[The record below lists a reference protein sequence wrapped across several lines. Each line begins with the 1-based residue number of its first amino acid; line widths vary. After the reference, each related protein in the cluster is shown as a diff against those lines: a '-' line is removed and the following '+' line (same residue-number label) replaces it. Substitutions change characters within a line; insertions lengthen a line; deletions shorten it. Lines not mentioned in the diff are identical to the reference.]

1 MSFIKW
7 LENKKAEKQST
18 KDIIVNFFRDK
29 LKIKDEEKIL
39 NLNTARD
46 IEDDVSDDLITR
58 GIIKDNEEI
67 KERIKNG
74 ISVKKLIELLSE

>member
-1 MSFIKW
+1 M
-7 LENKKAEKQST
+7 ENKKAEKQST